1 MDQKSGEAR
10 AIRVSVVTILGNVV
24 LTILKLAAGLVAH
37 SGAMVSDAVHSAS
50 DVLSTFVV
58 IAGVKLAGK
67 EADREHPFGYG
78 RMETIAGF
86 VVALLVVLMGLE
98 LGKSAVEKILHPD
111 TVQSGPVVVGILLVS
126 IFAILLGVT
135 VLLSTRIILAA
146 LLAVLVILGVM
157 VQRTQL
163 SPPSGGV

>member
-58 IAGVKLAGK
+58 IACLLYTSPSPR
-67 EADREHPFGYG
+67 DRSLS
-78 RMETIAGF
+78 RMPS
-86 VVALLVVLMGLE
+86 
-98 LGKSAVEKILHPD
+98 SA
-111 TVQSGPVVVGILLVS
+111 
-126 IFAILLGVT
+126 
-135 VLLSTRIILAA
+135 
-146 LLAVLVILGVM
+146 
-157 VQRTQL
+157 
-163 SPPSGGV
+163 